1 MRFENKSVI
10 ITGGG
15 GKIAKAYATA
25 FAKEGAKVSLP
36 DIVSADPVVKAIQD
50 MGGTAISMKCDVT
63 DEKSVKEMV
72 DETARQFDRR
82 CARQ

>member
-25 FAKEGAKVSLP
+25 FAKEGANLCLP
-36 DIVSADPVVKAIQD
+36 DITSADSMVKAIQD
-50 MGGTAISMKCDVT
+50 MGGTAISMPAMSRT
-63 DEKSVKEMV
+63 
-72 DETARQFDRR
+72 RR
-82 CARQ
+82 ASRGWSTQRSSNSAPSIF